1 MESKKPRVKKQKE
14 VKIKR
19 KKKYA
24 KKSIFKKIHCFI
36 FTKGLCIN
44 KI

>member
-1 MESKKPRVKKQKE
+1 MESKKLRVKKQKE

-24 KKSIFKKIHCFI
+24 KKSIFKKIKNWFKSI
-36 FTKGLCIN
+36 F
-44 KI
+44 